1 MMSFTGTG
9 LTCLRSDRVVF
20 QNLNFS
26 VAKNEVLY
34 VKGPNGSGKSSLL
47 RIMAGLLRPIN
58 GELYWNGEKLSEIE
72 DDFKGKLHYV
82 GHQNPIKGAL
92 SVRENLKFWASIHG
106 SERENN
112 SVVSALES
120 FKLEKFA
127 DLPAR
132 FLSAGQARRLNLAR
146 LNATPAPLW
155 ILDEPHNSLDEG
167 ASLALD
173 ENVARHLDKGGMVVI
188 STHEPIL
195 KKTKVLNLS
204 DFALGQSKLEV

>member
-1 MMSFTGTG
+1 
-9 LTCLRSDRVVF
+9 
-20 QNLNFS
+20 
-26 VAKNEVLY
+26 
-34 VKGPNGSGKSSLL
+34 
-47 RIMAGLLRPIN
+47 MAGLLRPIN

-92 SVRENLKFWASIHG
+92 SVRENLKFWASISG
-106 SERENN
+106 SERKKN
-112 SVVSALES
+112 SIVSALET
-120 FKLEKFA
+120 FKLQEFA

-173 ENVARHLDKGGMVVI
+173 ENVARHLDTGGMVVI
-188 STHEPIL
+188 STHDAIS
-195 KKTKVLNLS
+195 KKVKALDLS